1 MNMPFD
7 EKEFMKMIYE
17 NWEKQWKEEKNDRV
31 ATIHNSLIEVLAK
44 EKAHIDEVII
54 ALEILLRESVDEKM
68 AQIRSESKIAVET
81 LPAGVK

>member
-17 NWEKQWKEEKNDRV
+17 SWEKQWKEEKNDRV

-68 AQIRSESKIAVET
+68 TQIHSESKIAVET
-81 LPAGVK
+81 LPREK